1 LSTGWLETSRMMRV
15 LTCWKISKLCSDL
28 QKLLKRQ
35 RWSYHPWP
43 KQILGQFPQLSL
55 NVASFLFSI
64 FSNILFVLLSVCLLL
79 QLLQMVPSILRQLLP
94 GLNLRSCAQ
103 ISLTGL
109 YSGSCYGLDQNL
121 DVHSSCWGLDQNSY
135 NMCVVLAMAW
145 VKTQM
150 CIVVLKIKIA
160 WFWCFYYTVLDM
172 TLLNQRT
179 KCG

>member
-1 LSTGWLETSRMMRV
+1 MRV

-79 QLLQMVPSILRQLLP
+79 QLLRMVPSILRQLLP

-103 ISLTGL
+103 ISLTGVYCGYV
-109 YSGSCYGLDQNL
+109 YSFCYGL
-121 DVHSSCWGLDQNSY
+121 GQNSDVLNY
-135 NMCVVLAMAW
+135 QDWMFLMLLLYAGYDPIEPKNQVWLTSVVNDISGWRPPWTMPSGMRSCNS
-145 VKTQM
+145 KT
-150 CIVVLKIKIA
+150 
-160 WFWCFYYTVLDM
+160 
-172 TLLNQRT
+172 
-179 KCG
+179 